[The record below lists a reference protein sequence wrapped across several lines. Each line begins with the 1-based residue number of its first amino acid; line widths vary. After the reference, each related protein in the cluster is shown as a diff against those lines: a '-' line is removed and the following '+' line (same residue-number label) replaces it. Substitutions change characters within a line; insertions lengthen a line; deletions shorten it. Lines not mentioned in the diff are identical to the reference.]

1 VAPGRLMKAA
11 LLQEFGKPLVIADRR
26 DPEPVPG
33 QILIRVEACGLCHSD
48 LHLARGDWE
57 GFKARMP
64 IPAILGH
71 EVAGRVAQLGVGS
84 TRFRE
89 GDRVGVPWFHWTCGA
104 CSYCESDLEVFC
116 DRSEIT
122 GVTVDGG
129 FAEYL
134 AAWES
139 HVIPIP
145 ETLTQEQAAPLFCA
159 GATVW
164 SALRKL
170 DLDNSFHL
178 GVWGV
183 GGLGQYAI
191 QLGKLAGAR
200 ISAVDILPARLEMAR
215 EHGDDVAV
223 AAASEDDWFAV
234 PEHRVDAA
242 LVCATAANA
251 YESAFRCLR
260 KNGVLLVVGLPSRPL
275 SWTAGDLVRSGIRI
289 IPSRVASR
297 RQIAEL
303 LGIAAQG
310 KIRSPVERFRLDDIN
325 TALARLEQGTLAGR
339 AVICPA

>member
-1 VAPGRLMKAA
+1 MKAA

-145 ETLTQEQAAPLFCA
+145 ETLTQERAAPLFCA

-200 ISAVDILPARLEMAR
+200 ISAVDILPARLEMAG
-215 EHGDDVAV
+215 ELGADVAV
-223 AAASEDDWFAV
+223 AAASEGDWFAV

-242 LVCATAANA
+242 LVCATGKRLR
-251 YESAFRCLR
+251 ECIQVSAEEW
-260 KNGVLLVVGLPSRPL
+260 RPARRRAPVEASFL
-275 SWTAGDLVRSGIRI
+275 D
-289 IPSRVASR
+289 SR
-297 RQIAEL
+297 RP
-303 LGIAAQG
+303 
-310 KIRSPVERFRLDDIN
+310 RSLRNPDYSVPGCQPERDSRTSRDRRTRENPF
-325 TALARLEQGTLAGR
+325 TGGALSAG
-339 AVICPA
+339 